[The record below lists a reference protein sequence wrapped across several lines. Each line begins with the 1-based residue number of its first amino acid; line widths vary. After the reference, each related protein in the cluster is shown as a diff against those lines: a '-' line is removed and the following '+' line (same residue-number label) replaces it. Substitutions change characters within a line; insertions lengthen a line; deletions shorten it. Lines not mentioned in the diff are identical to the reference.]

1 MFALVLKN
9 SILMLLIIFIIHFMI
24 LNYAKEITPTS
35 INLKMSSFTN
45 SILSLNHKQ
54 PNKQTTIRNSD
65 ASGIGTTTIR
75 NSDASGIGTTTIVS
89 NSHNASDNK
98 ALQDDSSDDRQ
109 KNELIDLYNFV
120 FREDEIANLSQ
131 LSTYFPNDSY
141 LKSNHVDVPCSQQP
155 KEGSSKQF
163 CLNEVDAF
171 FKNNTKP
178 VINSS
183 SKDNDKSTSAG
194 NHPIIYEYKE
204 SNNDLL
210 GYETYESSYMH
221 F

>member
-35 INLKMSSFTN
+35 INLKMTSFTN
-45 SILSLNHKQ
+45 SIMSLNQSQ
-54 PNKQTTIRNSD
+54 PVNNTITSGTGNTTTSNNPLID
-65 ASGIGTTTIR
+65 ASDST
-75 NSDASGIGTTTIVS
+75 ASQ
-89 NSHNASDNK
+89 ADSDNC
-98 ALQDDSSDDRQ
+98 Q

-120 FREDEIANLSQ
+120 FHEDETADLSQ
-131 LSTYFPNDSY
+131 LNVYFPDNSD
-141 LKSNHVDVPCSQQP
+141 LKPNHVDVPCSKQP
-155 KEGSSKQF
+155 KEGLSKNF

-171 FKNNTKP
+171 FKNNSKP
-178 VINSS
+178 VIISS
-183 SKDNDKSTSAG
+183 SNDNEKSTSAG
-194 NHPIIYEYKE
+194 NHPIIHEYKE
-204 SNNDLL
+204 SNNGLI

>member
-1 MFALVLKN
+1 
-9 SILMLLIIFIIHFMI
+9 MI

-45 SILSLNHKQ
+45 SIMTLNQSQ
-54 PNKQTTIRNSD
+54 PNKQTIVKNSITTD
-65 ASGIGTTTIR
+65 TGTTVT
-75 NSDASGIGTTTIVS
+75 VS
-89 NSHNASDNK
+89 NDPMINASDST
-98 ALQDDSSDDRQ
+98 DISDNCQ

-120 FREDEIANLSQ
+120 FHEDETADLSQ
-131 LSTYFPNDSY
+131 LNTYFPNNSY
-141 LKSNHVDVPCSQQP
+141 LKSNHVDVPCSKQS

-163 CLNEVDAF
+163 CMNEVDAF

-178 VINSS
+178 IIVSS
-183 SKDNDKSTSAG
+183 SKENEKATSTG
-194 NHPIIYEYKE
+194 NHPIIHEYKE
-204 SNNDLL
+204 SDNGLV

>member
-35 INLKMSSFTN
+35 INLKMSSFTK
-45 SILSLNHKQ
+45 SIMSLNQSQ
-54 PNKQTTIRNSD
+54 PVNNPIT
-65 ASGIGTTTIR
+65 SGTDTTT
-75 NSDASGIGTTTIVS
+75 TTATTS
-89 NSHNASDNK
+89 NNPLINASDSTTSQ
-98 ALQDDSSDDRQ
+98 ADSDNCQ

-120 FREDEIANLSQ
+120 FQVDETADLSQ
-131 LSTYFPNDSY
+131 LNAYFPDNSY
-141 LKSNHVDVPCSQQP
+141 LKPNHVDVPCSKQP

-171 FKNNTKP
+171 FKNNSKP
-178 VINSS
+178 VITSS
-183 SKDNDKSTSAG
+183 SKDNKKSTSAG
-194 NHPIIYEYKE
+194 NHPIIHEYKE
-204 SNNDLL
+204 SSNGLI

>member
-45 SILSLNHKQ
+45 SIMSLNQSHSVNN
-54 PNKQTTIRNSD
+54 PIISNT
-65 ASGIGTTTIR
+65 GTTT
-75 NSDASGIGTTTIVS
+75 TVS
-89 NSHNASDNK
+89 NDQKINALDSTS
-98 ALQDDSSDDRQ
+98 LQDSSDNCQ
-109 KNELIDLYNFV
+109 KNEFIDLYNFV
-120 FREDEIANLSQ
+120 FHENETTDLSH
-131 LSTYFPNDSY
+131 LNTYFPDDSH
-141 LKSNHVDVPCSQQP
+141 LKSNHVDVLCSQQP

-171 FKNNTKP
+171 FKNNSKP
-178 VINSS
+178 VIISS
-183 SKDNDKSTSAG
+183 SKENEKSTSTG
-194 NHPIIYEYKE
+194 NHPIIHEYKE
-204 SNNDLL
+204 SNNGLV
-210 GYETYESSYMH
+210 GYETYESSFMH

>member
-24 LNYAKEITPTS
+24 LNYAKEMTPTS

-45 SILSLNHKQ
+45 SIMSLKQ
-54 PNKQTTIRNSD
+54 SQSINNSIT
-65 ASGIGTTTIR
+65 SRTGTTT
-75 NSDASGIGTTTIVS
+75 TVS
-89 NSHNASDNK
+89 NDPKINDSDST
-98 ALQDDSSDDRQ
+98 ALQDSSDTCQ
-109 KNELIDLYNFV
+109 NNELIDLYNFV
-120 FREDEIANLSQ
+120 FHEDETADFSQ
-131 LSTYFPNDSY
+131 LNTYFPDDSH

-155 KEGSSKQF
+155 KEGASKQF

-171 FKNNTKP
+171 FEKNSKP
-178 VINSS
+178 VVITS
-183 SKDNDKSTSAG
+183 SKENEKSTSAG
-194 NHPIIYEYKE
+194 NHPIIHEYKE
-204 SNNDLL
+204 SHNGLI